1 MSTIV
6 KILMKRD
13 GMTKKEA
20 EKLIKEAQEDLLE
33 TLETEGPFS
42 DEAQN
47 ICETYFGLEPD
58 YIIEII

>member
-1 MSTIV
+1 
-6 KILMKRD
+6 MKRD